1 MKICLPTFLS
11 LIALQ
16 PLSGAVIFN
25 DNYRFV
31 GSSPRE
37 VTFDL
42 DQNGTIDLGFRAV
55 SRPVNIMMVTGPP
68 TTQIAWGNW
77 EQFYAPL
84 PLEKGVSVGPEV
96 NYPLYNYEAFGDD
109 PAGGFQLSLRNGIQP
124 TGQGPFLENTGYLGF
139 SFEAEDGVH
148 YGYAYITAPRAFYIE
163 IFNWAYETEPNT
175 PIVTGTVPEPS
186 TAIFLLPILA
196 SFAGF
201 RRRSVT

>member
-1 MKICLPTFLS
+1 M
-11 LIALQ
+11 
-16 PLSGAVIFN
+16 
-25 DNYRFV
+25 
-31 GSSPRE
+31 
-37 VTFDL
+37 
-42 DQNGTIDLGFRAV
+42 
-55 SRPVNIMMVTGPP
+55 
-68 TTQIAWGNW
+68 
-77 EQFYAPL
+77 
-84 PLEKGVSVGPEV
+84 GPEV